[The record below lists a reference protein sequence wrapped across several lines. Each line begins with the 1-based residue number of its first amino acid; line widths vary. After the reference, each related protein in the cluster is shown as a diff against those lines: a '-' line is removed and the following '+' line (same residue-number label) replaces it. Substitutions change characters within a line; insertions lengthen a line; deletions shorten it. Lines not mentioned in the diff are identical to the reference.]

1 MQAAAGQPDPT
12 PAGEDADGDAVTSS
26 LKIGDIISLF
36 ALEAFGFLRA
46 DGFVTNDLT
55 VNPLDVKVSPAA
67 SPDISDCRAGSIVT
81 AHPGLRLRL
90 SFGDYQAL
98 NTLHV
103 SFQDPVP
110 QNFEASLFQIES
122 KLSYFA
128 QQLLQDFVSV
138 NNLQSGFFI
147 FVKRGRVRCRDT
159 ITHI

>member
-12 PAGEDADGDAVTSS
+12 SAGADADGDAVTSS

-81 AHPGLRLRL
+81 AHPAHSPFFRRLP
-90 SFGDYQAL
+90 SAK
-98 NTLHV
+98 HI
-103 SFQDPVP
+103 
-110 QNFEASLFQIES
+110 ACLF
-122 KLSYFA
+122 
-128 QQLLQDFVSV
+128 
-138 NNLQSGFFI
+138 SGSRPAEF
-147 FVKRGRVRCRDT
+147 
-159 ITHI
+159 